1 MNKSLQKIYFDPY
14 LFFSLFF
21 LSTLGLFFLFSASN
35 SDISIVSKQFAYIVV
50 GFIIMIVVSQPDPD
64 VFRRSSG
71 LFLIFSLLLL
81 GITYLVGPEI
91 NGAQRWVRA
100 GPFSFQSSELLKLA
114 VPIFLANFL
123 FDKKLPIQ
131 RKEIIISLL
140 IICCCFFFVFR
151 QPDLGTALIIACSGL
166 FVLFL
171 SGLSWT
177 FMGGSFVLLLI
188 SSPFIW
194 NILLQPFQRQR
205 IATFFNPES
214 DPFGASWNIIQSKVA
229 IGSGGL
235 LGKGFGEGSQT
246 QLNFLPETETD
257 FIFSVIGEEFG
268 FIGVL
273 LLISIYLFIL
283 LRCFYLALSA
293 RDRFCRLVIGGLSLT
308 FAANLI
314 INLSMVVGLLP
325 VVGMPLPFISQ
336 GGSSLVSLF
345 LAFGIIVSMGTHKKF
360 LPQ

>member
-1 MNKSLQKIYFDPY
+1 MNKPFQKIYFDPY
-14 LFFSLFF
+14 LFFSLFL

-35 SDISIVSKQFAYIVV
+35 SDISIVSKQFVFIVA
-50 GFIIMIVVSQPDPD
+50 GFLIMILVSQPDPD
-64 VFRRSSG
+64 IFRRTSG
-71 LFLIFSLLLL
+71 LFLFFSLLLL

-91 NGAQRWVRA
+91 NGAQRWVRIGA
-100 GPFSFQSSELLKLA
+100 FSFQSSELLKLA

-123 FDKKLPIQ
+123 FNKKLPIQ

-140 IICCCFFFVFR
+140 VICCCFFFVFR

-177 FMGGSFVLLLI
+177 FIGGSFVLLI
-188 SSPFIW
+188 ITSPFVW

-268 FIGVL
+268 FLGVL
-273 LLISIYLFIL
+273 LLLAFIYLY
-283 LRCFYLALSA
+283 C
-293 RDRFCRLVIGGLSLT
+293 
-308 FAANLI
+308 
-314 INLSMVVGLLP
+314 
-325 VVGMPLPFISQ
+325 
-336 GGSSLVSLF
+336 
-345 LAFGIIVSMGTHKKF
+345 
-360 LPQ
+360 